1 MASSTPRRPFP
12 LKTMKASLPA
22 IFVQRHLSSD
32 GAFYFTFDVGS
43 QISGHELDFVDHN
56 CP

>member
-1 MASSTPRRPFP
+1 MASSTPRRPFSSEDDE
-12 LKTMKASLPA
+12 TFTSA

-32 GAFYFTFDVGS
+32 GAFYFNFDVRS